1 MHILHLI
8 LFKDIWTSMKMSA
21 DIIGPP
27 RIEQVWALMII
38 LHDRKLTFLAFSE
51 MMWQL
56 LDGLA
61 IHFGTF
67 TQASLI
73 TPFSD
78 LLIVDICFSMT
89 TLNISSSIF
98 VCLKV
103 AHYFHFWTNIYNTYD
118 NLSLSAV

>member
-1 MHILHLI
+1 MHILHLVM
-8 LFKDIWTSMKMSA
+8 FKRCPDIWTSMKMSA
-21 DIIGPP
+21 DTIGPP

-56 LDGLA
+56 LDALA

-73 TPFSD
+73 TPFSY
-78 LLIVDICFSMT
+78 LLIVDIYFSMT
-89 TLNISSSIF
+89 T
-98 VCLKV
+98 
-103 AHYFHFWTNIYNTYD
+103 
-118 NLSLSAV
+118 

>member
-1 MHILHLI
+1 MHFCISLCLSDAP
-8 LFKDIWTSMKMSA
+8 DIWTSMKMSA
-21 DIIGPP
+21 DTIGPP

-61 IHFGTF
+61 INFGTF

-89 TLNISSSIF
+89 T
-98 VCLKV
+98 
-103 AHYFHFWTNIYNTYD
+103 
-118 NLSLSAV
+118 

>member
-1 MHILHLI
+1 MHILHLVI
-8 LFKDIWTSMKMSA
+8 FKQCPDIWTSMKMSA
-21 DIIGPP
+21 DTIGPP

-61 IHFGTF
+61 INFGTF

-89 TLNISSSIF
+89 T
-98 VCLKV
+98 
-103 AHYFHFWTNIYNTYD
+103 
-118 NLSLSAV
+118 